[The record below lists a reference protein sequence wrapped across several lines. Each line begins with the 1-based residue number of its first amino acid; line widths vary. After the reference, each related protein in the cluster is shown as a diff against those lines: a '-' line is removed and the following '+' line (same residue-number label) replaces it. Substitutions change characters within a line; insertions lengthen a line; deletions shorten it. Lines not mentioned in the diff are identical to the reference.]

1 VDSGA
6 ARWTVDSADIALLK
20 ARYIAAFERYR
31 AQAAKLAEQSESGQA
46 PLVPQLEEERNALEE
61 FVAVRMALLIA
72 LAMSA
77 PQPDW
82 SLATET
88 RDEMIRRS
96 IAKRNEGSMDTPV
109 RRPRLSRR
117 WRIA

>member
-6 ARWTVDSADIALLK
+6 ASWTVDSADIALLK

-31 AQAAKLAEQSESGQA
+31 AQAANLAEQSESGRA
-46 PLVPQLEEERNALEE
+46 PLVPQLEEERKALEE
-61 FVAVRMALLIA
+61 FAAVRTALLVA
-72 LAMSA
+72 LAMGA
-77 PQPDW
+77 PH
-82 SLATET
+82 SGLAAET

-96 IAKRNEGSMDTPV
+96 IAKRNEGSMDTPA